1 MRDHPG
7 MTQERFFVRC
17 RHCGYAHPVGTQVC
31 KVTGQQITPSRGI
44 RGSKKAP
51 PSSRGPVAGK
61 ETRSN
66 GSNALIGRVI
76 GGKYRVLQELGS
88 GGASY
93 VYECADLKTGGRVA
107 VKIPRDEVFSN
118 EVTVRRFYQEA
129 QVIGSLGHPNVCAVL
144 ETGQLE
150 SGAPYIVLEL
160 LRGESLQSY
169 IERKGAMGFEETC
182 TIGLQVLEALAF
194 THELKIIHRD
204 IKPGNIFL
212 CVDGPVKV
220 LDFGISRILSRA
232 APQLTPVGRIMG
244 TPVYLAPEQARMK
257 SIDGRVDIYAMGIV
271 LEECLFGRIPFSA
284 LTIEELMR
292 EVLEVGPMSVRVGRP
307 DCPPPLAAV
316 LAKAV
321 EREREDRFQSAA
333 EMYNALA
340 LAYQRIASA
349 SHPPQRRTL
358 PARPLVESGSFS
370 NRLALQLASPSSNR
384 TPQPR

>member
-93 VYECADLKTGGRVA
+93 VYECAALKTGGRVA

-118 EVTVRRFYQEA
+118 RSRSVASTKRRRSSA
-129 QVIGSLGHPNVCAVL
+129 RWGTPTCARCWRRGSS
-144 ETGQLE
+144 
-150 SGAPYIVLEL
+150 SGAPTSSSEL

-169 IERKGAMGFEETC
+169 IERKGAMGFEETG